1 MAHQQIGISSYSY
14 VHACKAGMTP
24 LALVQKAVRQQV
36 SVVQLA
42 DNIHLE
48 DCPEAELLDARAY
61 AKEHDITLETGFR
74 GLLPE
79 KLDRY
84 LAISQMLGAHFMR
97 VVIDIGNF
105 QPSLE
110 EILLILEE
118 FLPKLKKNNV
128 VLGIETHDRFTAGE
142 FAAIAKR
149 MNTPYIGIILDPANC
164 LSNEEPPLMTAA
176 ATAPYVNCFH
186 AKDYIIRRRTIG
198 MGLEIVGSVAGKGR
212 LDIPR
217 ILRILDQESPYSY
230 NIILEI
236 WANQAEPTEEI
247 LAEEER
253 GVTESIHYLKSII
266 I

>member
-24 LALVQKAVRQQV
+24 LALVQKAVLQQV
-36 SVVQLA
+36 SVVQMA

-48 DCPEAELLDARAY
+48 DCSEAELLAAKTY
-61 AKEHDITLETGFR
+61 AEEHAIILETGFR

-79 KLDRY
+79 KLDQY
-84 LAISQMLGAHFMR
+84 LAISRMLDAHLMR
-97 VVIDIGNF
+97 MVIDAGDF

-110 EILLILEE
+110 EIHLILEE
-118 FLPKLKKNNV
+118 FFPKLKRDNV
-128 VLGIETHDRFTAGE
+128 VLGLETHDRFTAEE
-142 FAAIAKR
+142 FAAVVKR

-186 AKDYIIRRRTIG
+186 AKDYIIRRRRTG
-198 MGLEIVGSVAGKGR
+198 MGLEIVGEVAGKGR

-217 ILRILDQESPYSY
+217 ILRILDQKSPYPY
-230 NIILEI
+230 NIILEF
-236 WANQAEPTEEI
+236 WADYEEPMEEI
-247 LAEEER
+247 LKKEEML
-253 GVTESIHYLKSII
+253 VTESINYLRSIV
-266 I
+266 